1 MTAHR
6 NTDPTTHESTSK
18 DIKDAIERGIAD
30 AQAQGNPEWLG
41 ATDALLELLIE
52 RRECFSS
59 GEIAAHLRT
68 FRPDLVFS
76 VTNDIGDHVRNRFWG
91 DTMPLYPNDDGSYTP
106 VEQVPRRTGGFTR
119 TPPGTEVF
127 VYGPDHQAA
136 SDHEFEVDI
145 PKPGTQVPADPADA
159 DGLPAKPKQAPAP
172 VQHFT
177 QLTPRPH
184 DNLRATVHNDARCC
198 IPRSAVEALLH
209 EADVGLKG
217 GDSLYVLVDDD
228 AEEVRVG
235 LDREDGA
242 QGYQLSASRGR
253 VLFPHPVR
261 PFKAGDSFRIRVE
274 GDERRMVVD
283 LSVAL

>member
-1 MTAHR
+1 M
-6 NTDPTTHESTSK
+6 TDPTTESTNK
-18 DIKDAIERGIAD
+18 EIKDAIERGIAD
-30 AQAQGNPEWLG
+30 AQAQGNPEWMG
-41 ATDALLELLIE
+41 AADALLELLIE
-52 RRECFSS
+52 KGECFSS

-68 FRPDLVFS
+68 FRPDLFFS
-76 VTNDIGDHVRNRFWG
+76 VTNDLGDHIRNRFWG
-91 DTMPLYPNDDGSYTP
+91 DTLPMYVADDGSLTP

-136 SDHEFEVDI
+136 ADHEFEVEI
-145 PKPGTQVPADPADA
+145 PKPGTQVPADPGDA
-159 DGLPAKPKQAPAP
+159 HGLPAKPSQPATP
-172 VQHFT
+172 VQQFT
-177 QLTPRPH
+177 QLKPRPAR
-184 DNLRATVHNDARCC
+184 DGLRATVHNDARCC

-228 AEEVRVG
+228 NDEVRVG

-253 VLFPHPVR
+253 VLFPHPAH
-261 PFKAGDSFRIRVE
+261 PFKAGDAFRIKVE
-274 GDERRMVVD
+274 GDNRRLVID
-283 LSVAL
+283 ISVAL